1 VLPTISSYRYR
12 PVLPKGNASRTIK
25 SSNQGQGI
33 NVDDDNMLECLVALA
48 PEETVVQIWQTSLN
62 DA

>member
-1 VLPTISSYRYR
+1 MPPGQY
-12 PVLPKGNASRTIK
+12 TIK